1 MSDYYLDL
9 ATEVD
14 DVELRQLSSSIV
26 MPGDIEL
33 TFQREPSFFKALECE
48 GEWRQVV
55 LMRERDE
62 NQLVGFGVRSIQ
74 SRYVAGSPVP
84 VGYLSSLRLKPDH
97 RGRGLV
103 RRGYRY
109 LHQLHQDARTPF
121 YLATIARGNDIAE
134 RLLTAKLKDMP
145 RYHPLGSYYTLAVPV
160 RRYRKK
166 LPCSEL
172 EVRPGER
179 ADSEK
184 LVRFLNEEGAKKLF
198 SDHHGTG
205 SIFDKKKF
213 HGLAVSDVLLGFRR
227 GELVAVLAGWDQHDY
242 RQVIVHRYNGT
253 LARWR
258 SLYGIY
264 QKIRRE
270 HRLPEEGQAFRYR
283 LGALCHIKNQ
293 DENYFRVLLEH
304 QLRLSSRG
312 PYHYFMLG
320 MHETDALLRVA
331 RSYAAVEYETRLY
344 VVNWADAPEI
354 LAHTAEPIYL
364 ELGCL

>member
-14 DVELRQLSSSIV
+14 DAELRQLSASIV

-33 TFQREPSFFKALECE
+33 TFRREPSFFKALESE
-48 GEWRQVV
+48 GDWSQVI

-62 NQLVGFGVRSIQ
+62 NQLVGFGVRSIK
-74 SRYVAGSPVP
+74 SRYVAGSPIP

-109 LHQLHQDARTPF
+109 LHQLHQDTRTPF
-121 YLATIARGNDIAE
+121 YLTTIARGNDIAE

-160 RRYRKK
+160 RRNRMK
-166 LPCSEL
+166 LPCTDL

-184 LVRFLNEEGAKKLF
+184 LVRFLNKEGERKLF
-198 SDHHGTG
+198 ADYHGTG
-205 SIFDKKKF
+205 SILDKNRF
-213 HGLAVSDVLLGFRR
+213 HGLAWSDVLLAIRH

-242 RQVIVHRYNGT
+242 RQVIVHRYNGR

-258 SLYGIY
+258 LLYGMY
-264 QKIRRE
+264 QRIRR
-270 HRLPEEGQAFRYR
+270 R
-283 LGALCHIKNQ
+283 ALKT
-293 DENYFRVLLEH
+293 FTW
-304 QLRLSSRG
+304 G
-312 PYHYFMLG
+312 
-320 MHETDALLRVA
+320 
-331 RSYAAVEYETRLY
+331 
-344 VVNWADAPEI
+344 
-354 LAHTAEPIYL
+354 
-364 ELGCL
+364 